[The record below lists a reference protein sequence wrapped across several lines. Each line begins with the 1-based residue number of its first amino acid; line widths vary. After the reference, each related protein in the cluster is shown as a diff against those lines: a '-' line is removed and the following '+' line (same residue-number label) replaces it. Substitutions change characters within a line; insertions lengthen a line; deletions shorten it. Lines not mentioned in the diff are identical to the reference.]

1 MRIGL
6 AALAAVAAF
15 SVVFAIARLGDQ
27 GPRRYD
33 DDRSVTSL
41 ELPTHAG
48 ATASAGPPG
57 MEAAAASAESSPE
70 GAVAAFLDAERDG
83 DFAKSF
89 ALLSA
94 TEQEQSSITEWVAG
108 HADLPEI
115 LDFEIIPRAA
125 AAAAGRAE
133 VSARAELRAELN
145 EVVGLI
151 PASAELT
158 VTTVQEAD
166 GWRVAFAESLI
177 DPIYLSD
184 STAAADVRAWVDQRA
199 GCDPQAASSA
209 GLLGPG
215 AAGLVDRLC
224 TATGTI
230 KVESPQTLQDTPD
243 ADPYVAAFGPDV
255 LSWARVVRVAGP
267 TEVDVVV
274 APVGERWQV
283 IGASQPAA

>member
-27 GPRRYD
+27 GPRRFD

-41 ELPTHAG
+41 ELPTRAG
-48 ATASAGPPG
+48 ATTNARPP
-57 MEAAAASAESSPE
+57 ELETPAASAESSPE
-70 GAVAAFLDAERDG
+70 DAVEAYLDAERDG
-83 DFAKSF
+83 DFARSF

-94 TEQEQSSITEWVAG
+94 TEQEQSSVTDWVAL

-115 LDFEIIPRAA
+115 LDFEIVPGAA
-125 AAAAGRAE
+125 TAATGRAE
-133 VSARAELRAELN
+133 VSARAKLHAELN

-158 VTTVQEAD
+158 FTTVQEDD
-166 GWRVAFAESLI
+166 GWRVAFADSLI

-184 STAAADVRAWVDQRA
+184 ATAATDVRAWVEERA

-224 TATGTI
+224 AAKGTI
-230 KVESPQTLQDTPD
+230 EVESPQPLQDTPD

-255 LSWARVVRVAGP
+255 LNWARVVRVAGP
-267 TEVDVVV
+267 AEVDVVV